1 MTINIAGTNDA
12 PTASNTTGS
21 TNEDTTILN
30 APLPT
35 AADVDAGD
43 VVTYGLA
50 QSAQHGSVVVNS
62 DGSYSYTPAANFN
75 GPDFFKYSV
84 TDTSGA
90 FNTYT
95 VTITVNPVND
105 APTASNVSVTV
116 SEDHSINSTLPSYS
130 DVESDAVTY
139 SLGSGAAHGSAVVNG
154 DGTYS
159 YTPAANFNGSDSFT
173 YTVSDGHGGS
183 NTYTV
188 SVTVT
193 AVNDAPTASDTSIT
207 TNEDTAYSGNLPG
220 ASDVDGDTVTY
231 SLGAP
236 ANFGTVVINANGS
249 YTYTPEANFNGSDA
263 FTYTV
268 SDGHGGSNTY
278 EVTVAVTAVND
289 APMAGNAAVSTPQ
302 GQAYWDT
309 LPGYSDIDGDVVTYS
324 LVGAT
329 GSGTDGIHFTSG
341 STSNGATVIVHDDG
355 TYLYTPNPAFYGSDS
370 FSFLVD
376 DGHGGTNTYTV
387 TVSVIAPTNNAP
399 TAANTSIST
408 IEDTTAT
415 GTLTTGADVDGNTI
429 TYALVGSGSVSHT
442 VAGETTNST
451 FVLNPNGSYTYT
463 PAHNYNGSDTFTY
476 KVNDGALDSA
486 TYTITVNVAAVNDA
500 PTASNASIT
509 TDEDT
514 AYSGSLPG
522 YTDVDGDAVTYSLGS
537 AASHGTAV
545 VNANG
550 TYTYTPALNFN
561 GGDSF
566 GYTINDSHGGSHSY
580 TVSVTVTAV
589 NDAPTASTASITTD
603 EDTAYSGSLPGYTD
617 VDGDAVTYSLGSA
630 ASHGTAVVSSDG
642 HYTYTPAA
650 NFNGSDSFT
659 YTVSDGVLSN
669 TYTVSVTVTAV
680 NDAPTAANATL
691 STNED
696 TVLTGTLVTGADV
709 DGDAVTYVLV
719 SSGSVSHT
727 VAGETSSSTFVL
739 NADGSY
745 TYTPAH
751 NYNGSDSFTYKVN
764 DGSLDSATYTITVNV
779 AAVNDAPTAANINL
793 TIAED
798 TVASGNLPAASD
810 VEGDSV
816 TYSLGRQAGHGV
828 AVVNNDGTYSYTPD
842 ANYNNTST
850 TRDNFTYT
858 VSDGNGGSST
868 YTVNVR
874 VTAVNDAPV
883 LTAGGSTTAEDTA
896 ISNGALPAATD
907 VDGDTVTYALAT
919 GVSHGS
925 VTVNSN
931 GTFSYTPAANYNGSD
946 SFTYTINDG
955 NGGSN
960 TYTHS
965 LTITPVNDAPTASNT
980 SATTDE
986 DTAISNGSLPAY
998 TDVDGDTVTYSLS
1011 AQAAH
1016 GTAVVNAN
1024 GTYTYTPAANY
1035 NGTDSFTYKVTD
1047 PSGAFNTYSVSLTI
1061 AAVNDAPTA
1070 SNTSATTNEDIAIT
1084 NGSLPAY
1091 TDIDGDTVTYSLG
1104 TQAAHGTAVVNTNGT
1119 YTYTPA
1125 ANYNGT
1131 DSFTY
1136 KVTDPS
1142 GAFNTYSVSLTMVA
1156 VNDAPTASNTSISL
1170 NEDSTGFNGTLP
1182 AATDVEGDTVTY
1194 SLGTPSH
1201 GAVVFRTV
1209 ASVPGT
1215 STGNYK
1221 YTPVANYNGSDSFT
1235 YTINDGH
1242 GGTNTYTVSVTVV
1255 SVNDAPTASNTSATT
1270 NEDIAISNGSLPA
1283 YTDVDGDTVTYSLG
1297 TQAAHGTAV
1306 VNANGTYTYT
1316 PAANYNGTDSFTYII
1331 NDGNGGTNTYTVS
1344 LVITSVNDAPVLTAG
1359 GSTTAED
1366 TAISNGALPAATDVD
1381 GDTVTYALATGV
1393 SHGSVT
1399 VNSNGTFSYTPAAN
1413 YNGSDSFTYTIN
1425 DGHGGSNT
1433 YTHSLTITPVNDAPV
1448 ASSTSVT
1455 TTQDTAITNGTLP
1468 AYSDVDGDSVTYSLG
1483 TDATHGAAVVSSDGT
1498 YTYTPNS
1505 GYFGSDS
1512 FTYIISDGN
1521 GGTNT
1526 YTVTV
1531 AVAAASNTP
1540 PTAADTTVTTAEDT
1554 AITNGTLPAYYDADG
1569 DTATYSLG
1577 TQAAHGTAVVNANG
1591 TYTYTPA
1598 ANFNGTDSFTYLL
1611 TDSRGGISGN
1621 YTVSVTVTAVNDA
1634 PTAAN
1639 ATLSTNED
1647 TVLNGTLA
1655 TGADVDGN
1663 AVTYALV
1670 SSGSVSHTVAGET
1683 TSSTFVLNSDGS
1695 YAYTPAHNY
1704 NGNDSFTYKVNDGL
1718 LDSAT
1723 YTISVNVAAVND
1735 APVLTAG
1742 GSTTAED
1749 TAISNGALPA
1759 ATDVDGDTV
1768 TYALA
1773 TGVSHGSVTVNSN
1786 GTFSYTPAANYNGS
1800 DSFTYTINDG
1810 HGGSNTYTHSLT
1822 ITPVNDAPVAANPSV
1837 STNEDTPL
1845 TITAA
1850 TLPLG
1855 TDVDLDTLAYA
1866 LKGSNGGA
1874 LNGTVVFSGGVF
1886 TYTPTAD
1893 FNGSDSFK
1901 YTVSDGIAT
1910 AVTGT
1915 VTITVNP
1922 VNDAPRNLQWTADY
1936 TTAQG
1941 TATTIANGTH
1951 LANLSATDIEGNA
1964 ITYSVSGNAT
1974 ISGNSIS
1981 ANNLVVGDNLI
1992 VVTATDSLGAATPM
2006 NVHVYVGASTADTLS
2021 ATTNDMNVLYGLA
2034 GNDTITGGTAN
2045 DVLVGA
2051 AGKDTLSGGDGSDI
2065 YVFGLTDSTT
2075 TNADTINDAAGT
2087 ASLSTADQIVINSSG
2102 ASWNGGL
2109 NFAQNSTTPAQMNIT
2124 INSGTASQINITNQ
2138 FATNAKGAIELLT
2151 FNGGGSY
2158 NGYSLG
2164 TSTWNLMNTTA
2175 PTSAGTSNGTAG
2187 NDILVANVGG
2197 TTLTGGLSTSLT
2209 TGTGNDMLFGGAGA
2223 DTLNGGDG
2231 NDLLVGGG
2239 GTDTFIF
2246 AAGSGNDVI
2255 TDINLGTNASH
2266 DDIIDLSAAG
2276 TGWTSAADVIAHTA
2290 LVNGAEVITLSSGN
2304 TITLI
2309 GVGVTTNFD
2318 NGDFKFV

>member
-1 MTINIAGTNDA
+1 M
-12 PTASNTTGS
+12 
-21 TNEDTTILN
+21 
-30 APLPT
+30 
-35 AADVDAGD
+35 
-43 VVTYGLA
+43 
-50 QSAQHGSVVVNS
+50 
-62 DGSYSYTPAANFN
+62 
-75 GPDFFKYSV
+75 
-84 TDTSGA
+84 
-90 FNTYT
+90 
-95 VTITVNPVND
+95 
-105 APTASNVSVTV
+105 
-116 SEDHSINSTLPSYS
+116 
-130 DVESDAVTY
+130 
-139 SLGSGAAHGSAVVNG
+139 
-154 DGTYS
+154 
-159 YTPAANFNGSDSFT
+159 
-173 YTVSDGHGGS
+173 
-183 NTYTV
+183 
-188 SVTVT
+188 
-193 AVNDAPTASDTSIT
+193 
-207 TNEDTAYSGNLPG
+207 
-220 ASDVDGDTVTY
+220 
-231 SLGAP
+231 
-236 ANFGTVVINANGS
+236 
-249 YTYTPEANFNGSDA
+249 
-263 FTYTV
+263 
-268 SDGHGGSNTY
+268 
-278 EVTVAVTAVND
+278 
-289 APMAGNAAVSTPQ
+289 
-302 GQAYWDT
+302 
-309 LPGYSDIDGDVVTYS
+309 
-324 LVGAT
+324 
-329 GSGTDGIHFTSG
+329 
-341 STSNGATVIVHDDG
+341 
-355 TYLYTPNPAFYGSDS
+355 
-370 FSFLVD
+370 
-376 DGHGGTNTYTV
+376 
-387 TVSVIAPTNNAP
+387 
-399 TAANTSIST
+399 
-408 IEDTTAT
+408 
-415 GTLTTGADVDGNTI
+415 
-429 TYALVGSGSVSHT
+429 
-442 VAGETTNST
+442 
-451 FVLNPNGSYTYT
+451 
-463 PAHNYNGSDTFTY
+463 
-476 KVNDGALDSA
+476 
-486 TYTITVNVAAVNDA
+486 
-500 PTASNASIT
+500 
-509 TDEDT
+509 
-514 AYSGSLPG
+514 
-522 YTDVDGDAVTYSLGS
+522 
-537 AASHGTAV
+537 
-545 VNANG
+545 
-550 TYTYTPALNFN
+550 
-561 GGDSF
+561 
-566 GYTINDSHGGSHSY
+566 
-580 TVSVTVTAV
+580 
-589 NDAPTASTASITTD
+589 
-603 EDTAYSGSLPGYTD
+603 
-617 VDGDAVTYSLGSA
+617 
-630 ASHGTAVVSSDG
+630 
-642 HYTYTPAA
+642 
-650 NFNGSDSFT
+650 
-659 YTVSDGVLSN
+659 
-669 TYTVSVTVTAV
+669 

-696 TVLTGTLVTGADV
+696 TVLNGTLVTGADV

-883 LTAGGSTTAEDTA
+883 LTAGGSTTEEDTA

-960 TYTHS
+960 IYTHS
-965 LTITPVNDAPTASNT
+965 LTITPVNDAPTASGTNVTTAEDAIVSGNLPAATDVEGDAVSYSLGTPASHGTVVVNANGSYSYTPDANYNNTSTTRDSFTFTVSDGNGGSNTYTVNVRVTAVNDAPTASNASATTNEDNAITNGSLPAYTDVDGDTATYSLGAQATHGTAVVNANGTYTYTPTANYNGTDSFTYKVTDPSGAFSTYTVSLTIAAVNDAPTASNT
-980 SATTDE
+980 SATTNE
-986 DTAISNGSLPAY
+986 DIAISNGSLPAY
-998 TDVDGDTVTYSLS
+998 TDVDGDTVTYSLGT
-1011 AQAAH
+1011 QAAH

-1035 NGTDSFTYKVTD
+1035 NGTDSFTYIINDGNGGT
-1047 PSGAFNTYSVSLTI
+1047 NTYTVSLTI
-1061 AAVNDAPTA
+1061 A
-1070 SNTSATTNEDIAIT
+1070 
-1084 NGSLPAY
+1084 
-1091 TDIDGDTVTYSLG
+1091 
-1104 TQAAHGTAVVNTNGT
+1104 
-1119 YTYTPA
+1119 
-1125 ANYNGT
+1125 
-1131 DSFTY
+1131 
-1136 KVTDPS
+1136 
-1142 GAFNTYSVSLTMVA
+1142 A

-1448 ASSTSVT
+1448 ASSTSVST
-1455 TTQDTAITNGTLP
+1455 VQDTAITNGTLP
-1468 AYSDVDGDSVTYSLG
+1468 AYNDADGDSVTYSLG

-1521 GGTNT
+1521 GGSNT

-1531 AVAAASNTP
+1531 AVAAASNTA
-1540 PTAADTTVTTAEDT
+1540 PTAADTAVTTAEDT
-1554 AITNGTLPAYYDADG
+1554 AITTGTLPAYYDADG

-1577 TQAAHGTAVVNANG
+1577 TQAAHGTAVVSSDG

-1683 TSSTFVLNSDGS
+1683 TSSTFVLNADGS
-1695 YAYTPAHNY
+1695 YTYTPAHNY

-1810 HGGSNTYTHSLT
+1810 NGGSNTYTHSLT
-1822 ITPVNDAPVAANPSV
+1822 ITPVNDAPVATNPSV

-1866 LKGSNGGA
+1866 LKGANGGA

-1951 LANLSATDIEGNA
+1951 LANLSATDVEGNA

-1981 ANNLVVGDNLI
+1981 ANNLVTGDNLI

-2006 NVHVYVGASTADTLS
+2006 NVHVYVGASTADTFSAALS
-2021 ATTNDMNVLYGLA
+2021 TTSNEMYVLYGLA
-2034 GNDTITGGTAN
+2034 GNDAITGGSAN

-2102 ASWNGGL
+2102 ASLGNGGL

-2197 TTLTGGLSTSLT
+2197 TTLNGGLSTSLT

-2290 LVNGAEVITLSSGN
+2290 LVNVAGNLVEVITLSSGN